1 MNDATPLPF
10 TSDIENIIKRARIQ
24 VLANLWTRSPETP
37 RDPSEASE
45 HHSLLCTDPRVISLK
60 AFYDLPQCGPCK
72 KRPSSETCL
81 FQNLHAELM
90 QYESIRTT
98 TVNFTHGD
106 VARPLIVM
114 NDIWTG
120 VDALLNFE
128 KTGDDL
134 QPQTQQQA
142 ELLVRRLIPDDLRM
156 SDDIVGNTTL
166 KDALSRLL
174 LEPPSAG
181 EPSAGEPIDDQ
192 FLRVLKASIIQL
204 ASNLARGISTD
215 TQLEELGGLNFSS
228 DMLIMPSRYD
238 DEDPAINSNT
248 TFKLPSAI
256 ENMASHPDDQ
266 EMLPVSSPDDREM
279 LPSSPSQEPPG
290 DRETTTPPTLA
301 RRPSLWT
308 LRDSVMVTCFRA
320 KSNKERWDWTPLS
333 NLNIALNDVWT
344 VEKQAELAE
353 STAQPRPI
361 LSLADIVDPNK
372 KHQTYTLRSD
382 FYNFTSTVVYNSEL
396 MAQFAALKF
405 PQENSRISNM
415 NWQNSDPE
423 KAAEKYCIQ
432 QPLYSVYRHS
442 ENLSEAITSTGV
454 WKCVATP
461 QSVGT
466 TTKVRTKQSRL
477 REKLEAEKPKPE
489 EPEEPGEPEEPEEP
503 EPEETTTSSHPQC
516 FVLKRV
522 LGAWSNND
530 ARKNFFKGYSEPEA
544 RRREVMSANCR
555 DASLPRPFLTPEIHL
570 GTYNCVHENCKASV
584 ESAAPPS
591 CIIEQRHS
599 VYTPLHPATLPPHA
613 IADESATRP
622 LSVPCMGIVKA
633 MPCFVGSMASVEFR
647 PMEVDEPHQKAK
659 FRQRRFDQTIDFL
672 KKLANVVLELRESVD
687 PISVKRP
694 VYQMDLKC
702 DNVAVFFE
710 KYPESARDGS
720 VCTDHASFWTYAV
733 TCLEFL
739 DKQVNKGTGWMHTE
753 DLIDESSSSSSSTK
767 KKYQTVASYF
777 HSHGVTARGQAE
789 VGRRRAKAAKNTRS
803 DNIGRRHLTS
813 SAGFWNNE
821 ITTLKKLYA
830 WFIDEYEFGKN
841 CEIPFVTPM
850 MEFLEELKASEKPR
864 SVDEMYR
871 SLAQEYAS

>member
-174 LEPPSAG
+174 SEPPSAG

-192 FLRVLKASIIQL
+192 FLRALKASIIQL

-405 PQENSRISNM
+405 PQEDSRISNM

-432 QPLYSVYRHS
+432 Q
-442 ENLSEAITSTGV
+442 
-454 WKCVATP
+454 
-461 QSVGT
+461 
-466 TTKVRTKQSRL
+466 
-477 REKLEAEKPKPE
+477 
-489 EPEEPGEPEEPEEP
+489 
-503 EPEETTTSSHPQC
+503 
-516 FVLKRV
+516 
-522 LGAWSNND
+522 
-530 ARKNFFKGYSEPEA
+530 
-544 RRREVMSANCR
+544 
-555 DASLPRPFLTPEIHL
+555 
-570 GTYNCVHENCKASV
+570 
-584 ESAAPPS
+584 
-591 CIIEQRHS
+591 
-599 VYTPLHPATLPPHA
+599 
-613 IADESATRP
+613 
-622 LSVPCMGIVKA
+622 
-633 MPCFVGSMASVEFR
+633 
-647 PMEVDEPHQKAK
+647 

-710 KYPESARDGS
+710 KYPESAHDGS

-739 DKQVNKGTGWMHTE
+739 DKQVNKGTSWMHTE